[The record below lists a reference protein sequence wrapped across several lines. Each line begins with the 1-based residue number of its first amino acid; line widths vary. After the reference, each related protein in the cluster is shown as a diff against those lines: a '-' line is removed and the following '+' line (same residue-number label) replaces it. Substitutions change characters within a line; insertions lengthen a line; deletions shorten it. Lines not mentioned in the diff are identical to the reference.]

1 MSSDVKTETPAVD
14 APQPLIWRV
23 LTNPYL
29 MLSLAGMTWA
39 GNHIAARAGADHVPP
54 LSMASIRWLIGAAIL
69 LPFVYNQFRSDW
81 PLIRK
86 HWKIMALL
94 CVGGGAF
101 FSGLQYTALQYT
113 TAMNAS
119 IVNSFAPIVIAM
131 AGAIIYREHLTPKQM
146 LGISISLVGVVLI
159 LSRGDVGTLLNLS
172 FNIGD
177 VFLIINMAVWGI
189 YSAVLRSR
197 PKIHPLT
204 FTFALALTA
213 GVVLFPGFLLEHA
226 SGKTFQATWLTFYV
240 MAYVS
245 IFPSLLG
252 YVWWNR
258 GIEAVGPAR
267 GGIFLHLVPV
277 YGVILAILLLGEH
290 LQLFHMTGFL
300 LIIAGVWLTS
310 RKQ

>member
-1 MSSDVKTETPAVD
+1 
-14 APQPLIWRV
+14 
-23 LTNPYL
+23 L
-29 MLSLAGMTWA
+29 MLSLAGLTWA
-39 GNHIAARAGADHVPP
+39 GNHIAARAGAGHVPP

-69 LPFVYNQFRSDW
+69 FPFVYHQLRSDW

-101 FSGLQYTALQYT
+101 FSGPQYTALQYT

-119 IVNSFAPIVIAM
+119 IVNSFAPIVIAI
-131 AGAIIYREHLTPKQM
+131 AGAIIYREHLNLRQV
-146 LGISISLVGVVLI
+146 LGISISLTGVVLI
-159 LSRGDVGTLLNLS
+159 ISRGQLGILLNLS

-189 YSAVLRSR
+189 YSAMLRSR

-204 FTFALALTA
+204 FTFVLALTA
-213 GVVLFPGFLLEHA
+213 GLVLFPGFLLEHA
-226 SGKTFQATWLTFYV
+226 TGKVFQATWLTFYV

-245 IFPSLLG
+245 IFPSVLG
-252 YVWWNR
+252 YIWWNR
-258 GIEAVGPAR
+258 GIETVGPAR

-290 LQLFHMTGFL
+290 LQLFHILGFV
-300 LIIAGVWLTS
+300 LIITGVWLTS